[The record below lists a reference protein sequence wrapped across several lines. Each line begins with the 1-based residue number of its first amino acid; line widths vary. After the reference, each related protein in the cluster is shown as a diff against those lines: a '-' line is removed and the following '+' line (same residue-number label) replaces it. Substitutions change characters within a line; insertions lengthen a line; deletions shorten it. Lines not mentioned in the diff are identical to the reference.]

1 MAVLR
6 FLLAWAGLAALLA
19 VVRPVDPDPTPWL
32 QAAESLRSGRLAP
45 LPPLWP
51 TLTVSASFLANVP
64 LVTAGAYLTIVLASG
79 VPVISTAIARRLNVD
94 WGAALMVGAT
104 AGAAMAPFLYDL
116 APNALLAFTLLL
128 VVWSGLEWEAAP
140 DDSFPMLI
148 WLTCAGLAACTHEVG
163 LITLWAVA
171 IAIVAR
177 AFPRTAGEI
186 TAATAM
192 LGLFAIVGGSA
203 TNLPD
208 RLAGPLVTS
217 PWNAGA
223 GAPPDWAHGA
233 AALAWQHGNRWG
245 VMPAFLERFLTP
257 PHAVGWV
264 ALAGAVSATLAWNYA
279 RHKRYGGDPSRP
291 HPWALLSGLS
301 PALAAL
307 IVWTHPTDL
316 LVVVPVAAIGL
327 GALVAALGDWKE
339 RLATPAHVLIVAALF
354 ATAAPVWWTAHH
366 DAPIVASAPTGR

>member
-32 QAAESLRSGRLAP
+32 QAAESLRSGRVAP

-51 TLTVSASFLANVP
+51 ILTVSASFLANVP
-64 LVTAGAYLTIVLASG
+64 LVTAGAYLTIGLASG
-79 VPVISTAIARRLNVD
+79 VPVIATALARRLNVE

-128 VVWSGLEWEAAP
+128 VVWSGLEWEASP
-140 DDSFPMLI
+140 DDSFPMLT
-148 WLTCAGLAACTHEVG
+148 WLFCAGLAALTHEVG
-163 LITLWAVA
+163 VLTLWAVA

-177 AFPRTAGEI
+177 AFPRTAVEI
-186 TAATAM
+186 TVATVT
-192 LGLFAIVGGSA
+192 LGLLAIVGGSA
-203 TNLPD
+203 RHLPA
-208 RLAGPLVTS
+208 RLADPLLTS

-223 GAPPDWAHGA
+223 GAPPSWADGA
-233 AALAWQHGNRWG
+233 EFAWQHGNRWG

-264 ALAGAVSATLAWNYA
+264 ILAGAAGATLAWNYA

-301 PALAAL
+301 PGLAAL
-307 IVWTHPTDL
+307 IVWTQPTDL
-316 LVVVPVAAIGL
+316 LVVVPVATIGL

-354 ATAAPVWWTAHH
+354 ATAAPLWWTVHH
-366 DAPIVASAPTGR
+366 DAPIVASAATSR